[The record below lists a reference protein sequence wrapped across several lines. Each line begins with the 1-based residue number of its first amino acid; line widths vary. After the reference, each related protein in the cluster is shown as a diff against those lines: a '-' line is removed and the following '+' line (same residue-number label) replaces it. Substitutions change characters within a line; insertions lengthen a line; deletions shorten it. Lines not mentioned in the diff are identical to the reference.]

1 MVLNYFVSYLDAD
14 DFFVRKFCASQD
26 ALNALAQDPT
36 LHILI
41 DHVGMCE
48 WRCHSL
54 FFTAVRAVVG
64 QSISSKAATTV
75 FKRILEATRLEPT
88 TILALEEPKMRAL
101 GLSQQKVTAITGL
114 AQLEVD
120 GQLTTSDLA
129 TLTERITAIRGIG
142 VWTAEM
148 IAIFSLGAPDVWPI
162 ADLALIFAGRDL
174 YDVTGKPALRNLGE
188 QFRPY
193 RSIAMWYFW
202 RWVELGQPE
211 LKTLSAKAPAPA
223 ETSVT
228 LE

>member
-1 MVLNYFVSYLDAD
+1 MSRLDTD
-14 DFFVRKFCASQD
+14 DFFTQTFQAPSDAYPTLGQD
-26 ALNALAQDPT
+26 ATLN
-36 LHILI
+36 ILI
-41 DHVGMCE
+41 NHIGSCE

-64 QSISSKAATTV
+64 QSISTKAAQTV
-75 FKRILEATRLEPT
+75 FNRILEATRLEPT
-88 TILALEEPKMRAL
+88 TILALDEPDLLAL
-101 GLSQQKVTAITGL
+101 GLSKQKVTAITGL
-114 AQLEVD
+114 AQLEVN

-129 TLTERITAIRGIG
+129 VLTERITAIRGIG

-148 IAIFSLGAPDVWPI
+148 IAIFSLGADDIWPI
-162 ADLALIFAGRDL
+162 SDLALIFAGRDL

-211 LKTLSAKAPAPA
+211 LKTLLKASAPANPSTA
-223 ETSVT
+223 IE
-228 LE
+228 